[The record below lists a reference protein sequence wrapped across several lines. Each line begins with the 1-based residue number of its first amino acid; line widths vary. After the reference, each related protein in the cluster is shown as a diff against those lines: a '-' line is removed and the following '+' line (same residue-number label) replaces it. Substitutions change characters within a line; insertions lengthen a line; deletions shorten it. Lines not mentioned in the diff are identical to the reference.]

1 MVGPFKKL
9 LGWRK
14 DELLTDGDRESD
26 LALTGRVSATRDS
39 LFNLSFAEKLRES
52 DDVVSMVA
60 NLKFINSILIGM
72 TEFLD
77 DRVTESDRVGDEQY
91 YSSNSVLGQSDE

>member
-1 MVGPFKKL
+1 M
-9 LGWRK
+9 
-14 DELLTDGDRESD
+14 
-26 LALTGRVSATRDS
+26 SATRDS

-77 DRVTESDRVGDEQY
+77 DRVNESDQVGDEQY
-91 YSSNSVLGQSDE
+91 YDSNSVLGQSDE